1 MPSWKMED
9 VEDVF
14 LISIPEAGIEE
25 NEDGEELQTP

>member
-1 MPSWKMED
+1 MIYMPPLKMED

-25 NEDGEELQTP
+25 DEDGE